1 MKVFHVILELAVHD
15 DFECTYNQLVGKTSA
30 HFGSLKRSKCAL
42 SFFSVLIFSSL
53 QNCLHPAF
61 SYVHLSAE
69 EAGKVNRISTNF
81 WVHFPAIFVVCFRKV
96 NQISTNLLH
105 FPLWFIRHREPTRE
119 FSMWFWNCRCM
130 AILNVLIISCLI
142 KRVHISKVLNCRN
155 VHLDF

>member
-1 MKVFHVILELAVHD
+1 MQRLEIALTREVKVFHVILELAVHG

-30 HFGSLKRSKCAL
+30 HFGSLKLSKCAL

-96 NQISTNLLH
+96 NQIPTNSRH
-105 FPLWFIRHREPTRE
+105 FPPE
-119 FSMWFWNCRCM
+119 FRKNRMKSG
-130 AILNVLIISCLI
+130 
-142 KRVHISKVLNCRN
+142 
-155 VHLDF
+155 